1 MEKDIKIYNSLTGAK
16 ENFIPI
22 NKEIIGIYV
31 CGPTVYSEVHL
42 GNCRTFV
49 FFDTLVRYFNFLGYK
64 VRYVRNITDVGH
76 LENDADEGEDKI
88 SKKARIEQLEPMEI
102 AQKYT
107 NDFHDVMKLFN
118 ALPPDIEPTA
128 TGHII
133 EQINMIEKIIANGFG
148 YVVNNSVYFNVDKY
162 ISQGYNYGELS
173 GRQVDEL
180 IAGSR
185 SLDGQSDKKSPN
197 DFALWKKADSSH
209 IMQWDSPWGK
219 GFPGWHLEC
228 SAMSAKYLGSSF
240 DIHGGG
246 MDLKFPHHECE
257 IAQGIGAGST
267 KPVNYWIHGN
277 MLTLNGKRMSKTT
290 GNTILPKELFSG
302 DSPLLDKAFSP
313 AVVRFFMM
321 QSHYR
326 GVLDFSNEALMASEK
341 GYKKLMEALNNLTK
355 FDHKQKD
362 VDLSLSDKVQSIC
375 NSCYKNMNDD
385 FNTPKVI
392 ANLFELVSIINTLL
406 NSNKLNTIDS
416 KTYSY
421 LLKTMSGFIE
431 NVLGLELV
439 GTENT
444 HLTEELIKMVINLR
458 ADAKINKDY
467 ALSDKIR
474 DQLTSLGVTIKDGKD
489 GTTFAMK

>member
-1 MEKDIKIYNSLTGAK
+1 MKKEIKIYNSLSGEK
-16 ENFIPI
+16 EIFKPI
-22 NKEIIGIYV
+22 NKESIGIYV

-49 FFDTLVRYFNFLGYK
+49 FFDTMVRYFNFLGYK

-107 NDFHDVMKLFN
+107 NDFHNVMSLFN

-128 TGHII
+128 SGHII
-133 EQINMIEKIIANGFG
+133 EQINMIEKIIKNGFG
-148 YVVNNSVYFNVDKY
+148 YVVNNSVYFNVAKY
-162 ISQGYNYGELS
+162 ISKGFNYGELS

-185 SLDGQSDKKSPN
+185 NLEGQTDKKSPN
-197 DFALWKKADSSH
+197 DFALWKKADSTH

-228 SAMSAKYLGSSF
+228 SAMSGKYLGSSF

-257 IAQGIGAGST
+257 IAQGVGAGAS
-267 KPVNYWIHGN
+267 KPVNYWMHGN
-277 MLTLNGKRMSKTT
+277 MLTLNGKRMSKST
-290 GNTILPKELFSG
+290 GNTILPGELFSG
-302 DSPLLDKAFSP
+302 DSSLLDKAFSP
-313 AVVRFFMM
+313 SVVRFFMM

-326 GVLDFSNEALMASEK
+326 GVLDFSNEALVASEK
-341 GYKKLMEALNNLTK
+341 GYGKLMEAFNNLKK
-355 FDHKQKD
+355 FEYNQKD
-362 VDLSLSDKVQSIC
+362 VDLELSDKIQSIC
-375 NSCYKNMNDD
+375 ESCYNNMNDD

-406 NSNKLNTIDS
+406 QTNKIDS
-416 KTYSY
+416 VDLKTYHF
-421 LLKTMSGFIE
+421 LLKTMNGFIE
-431 NVLGLELV
+431 DVLGLELHV
-439 GTENT
+439 GDNAQ
-444 HLTEELIKMVINLR
+444 LTEELINMVINLR
-458 ADAKINKDY
+458 AEAKINKDY
-467 ALSDKIR
+467 TLSDNIR
-474 DQLTSLGVTIKDGKD
+474 DQLTSLGITIKDGKD
-489 GTTFAMK
+489 GTTYIVK

>member
-1 MEKDIKIYNSLTGAK
+1 MKKEINIYNSLTGEK
-16 ENFIPI
+16 IVFNPI
-22 NKEIIGIYV
+22 NKECIGVYV

-49 FFDTLVRYFNFLGYK
+49 FFDTMVRYFNFLGYK

-88 SKKARIEQLEPMEI
+88 SKKARLEQLEPMEI

-107 NDFHDVMKLFN
+107 NDFHNVMNLFN

-133 EQINMIEKIIANGFG
+133 EQINMIKKIIENGFG
-148 YVVNNSVYFNVDKY
+148 YEANNSVYFNVEKY
-162 ISQGYNYGELS
+162 IAQGYNYGELS

-185 SLDGQSDKKSPN
+185 NLDGQSDKKSPN
-197 DFALWKKADSSH
+197 DFALWKSANSTH

-228 SAMSAKYLGSSF
+228 SAMSHKYLGSSF

-257 IAQGIGAGST
+257 IAQGIGAGAT
-267 KPVNYWIHGN
+267 KPVNYWMHGN

-290 GNTILPKELFSG
+290 GNTILPEELFSG
-302 DSPLLDKAFSP
+302 DSPLLSKAFSP

-326 GVLDFSNEALMASEK
+326 GVLDFSNDALTASEK
-341 GYKKLMEALNNLTK
+341 GYRKLMEAYNNLKK
-355 FDHKQKD
+355 FDHKQNE
-362 VDLSLSDKVQSIC
+362 VDLELSAKIKSIC
-375 NSCYKNMNDD
+375 NSCYTNMNDD

-392 ANLFELVSIINTLL
+392 ANLFELVSIVNTLL
-406 NSNKLNTIDS
+406 QDNKLHSVDS
-416 KTYSY
+416 KVYGY
-421 LLKTMSGFIE
+421 LLKTMNGFIE
-431 NVLGLELV
+431 NVLGLEPPV
-439 GTENT
+439 NDSTK
-444 HLTEELIKMVINLR
+444 LTEDLINMVLDLR
-458 ADAKINKDY
+458 AEAKVNKDY
-467 ALSDKIR
+467 KMSDNIR
-474 DQLTSLGVTIKDGKD
+474 DQLTSLGITIKDGKG
-489 GTTFAMK
+489 GTTFVVK